1 MGKSRYAQC
10 FCFFFNFFNFF
21 VCSVSR
27 NNYVSLHPTNLI
39 ETKTTMK
46 KKILTTLLALLVCTL
61 AGAQNVDK
69 LYEEGKAL
77 YDAKNYKAAIAK
89 LKPAAEKGHKKAQYR
104 LGRCYDKGHGVAE
117 NDKLAVQ
124 WYSKAAAQGHAKS
137 MYQLGKCYKNGEGV
151 TKDIKKAVELFK
163 KAADKGNGDA
173 QLALG
178 KCYMKRKGV
187 PADQAKAVAL
197 FKKAVNN
204 EKDGAE
210 VVADL
215 KKDAAEGDADAKK
228 ILKIVGK

>member
-1 MGKSRYAQC
+1 
-10 FCFFFNFFNFF
+10 
-21 VCSVSR
+21 
-27 NNYVSLHPTNLI
+27 
-39 ETKTTMK
+39 MK

-173 QLALG
+173 QLALA
-178 KCYMKRKGV
+178 KCYMKGKGV
-187 PADQAKAVAL
+187 PADQAKAKTL
-197 FKKAVNN
+197 LLKAVRD
-204 EKDGAE
+204 EKHGKEIMDK
-210 VVADL
+210 L
-215 KKDAAEGDADAKK
+215 KKDAAAGNVDAQNMLKLVKK
-228 ILKIVGK
+228 R